1 MRSTQVLHRL
11 RRWAALLAL
20 LGILVSL
27 PFAVH
32 DLALF
37 RRAYLTAFVAWLAV
51 PLGCLALL
59 LIYHLSGGR
68 WGRMLGE
75 PLEASARTLPLIAL
89 LSLPLLFDLQ
99 PLFPW
104 ARPELLAGDEML
116 RAKTFYLDP
125 HFFVLRAV
133 LYLIIWN
140 ALAFLLTR
148 GRIPLADRPR
158 QRGLAA
164 AGAIV
169 FALTASFAAIDWS
182 MSLDPRFNSSTFGLI
197 AIGGQLNAGLG
208 FAILTVL
215 VLASVEERLPV
226 LAEAPVVGL
235 GGLLQGAIL
244 LWAYLGFMQYLIV
257 WSGDLPH
264 NVAWY
269 LARMS
274 GGWGFLMGLV
284 VLGHFV
290 LPFFLL
296 LSERLRHDWRVV
308 ASLAGL
314 VLAAQ
319 LVFQVWQTA
328 PAWGE
333 LAPGPLPITGALLAV
348 GGLWLFMVLTDLGAR
363 SIVLVSREQ
372 VDG

>member
-1 MRSTQVLHRL
+1 MLHRL
-11 RRWAALLAL
+11 RRLAALMAL
-20 LGILVSL
+20 LGILVCL
-27 PFAVH
+27 PFALQ
-32 DLALF
+32 DMAGF
-37 RRAYLTAFVAWLAV
+37 RRAYLAAFVAWLTV

-59 LIYHLSGGR
+59 LTYHLSGGR

-75 PLEASARTLPLIAL
+75 PLEAGARTMPLVAL
-89 LSLPLLFDLQ
+89 LALPLLVGLDA
-99 PLFPW
+99 LFPW
-104 ARPELLAGDEML
+104 AQAELVAGDEL
-116 RAKTFYLDP
+116 LQAKSFYLDP

-133 LYLIIWN
+133 LYLAIWN
-140 ALAFLLTR
+140 GLAFLLTR
-148 GRIPLADRPR
+148 GRTPLADRPR
-158 QRGLAA
+158 RRGLAA

-182 MSLDPRFNSSTFGLI
+182 MSLDPRFNSSTYGLI
-197 AIGGQLNAGLG
+197 AIGGHLNAGLG
-208 FAILTVL
+208 FAIGMVL
-215 VLASVEERLPV
+215 LVASIEERRST

-235 GGLLQGAIL
+235 GGLLQAAVL

-264 NVAWY
+264 NAAWY
-269 LARMS
+269 LARMA
-274 GGWGFLMGLV
+274 GGWGVLIAV
-284 VLGHFV
+284 VVAGHFV
-290 LPFFLL
+290 LPFLAL

-308 ASLAGL
+308 GGLAAL

-319 LVFQVWQTA
+319 LLFEVWQIA

-333 LAPGPLPITGALLAV
+333 EAPSPFAIAGALLAL
-348 GGLWLFMVLTDLGAR
+348 GGLWLFMASTNLGAR